1 MRVLLTWELGLHY
14 GHLTRLLP
22 IAERLK
28 VRGDSVLVAARDL
41 HAASVVLGPAG
52 IPFVQAPH
60 LPQGLAL
67 DHRAAAYSD
76 ILLSQGW
83 AEPAALRG
91 LVHSWLNLFQLFRP
105 DKLVLDYSPTVSLA
119 ARIAK
124 IPAVLVGNGFELP
137 PPTTPL
143 PAFPGFS
150 WATFDQAAKSET
162 RGLGCANALLK
173 SSNAPAL
180 GSLCELFTGA
190 VSLLATFPDLDHY
203 GRRSDARY
211 IGPLHGQMPSQSVQ
225 WPDGGGSRIF
235 ACVRPDT
242 NYVRVVLRGL
252 SEFPGRI
259 VCVASGFR
267 SQDLEIL
274 RKPNV
279 VVAARPIDLESVR
292 EADLCVTYGAEGTM
306 LRFLLNGIPQLLVPW
321 HVEAFMAG
329 RRIKASGLGES
340 IERQPSVD
348 EFVADIQRLSAD
360 ADLRRRAQDFSRMT
374 SRTGL
379 EATVSTVIEAL
390 NVKSSFRTAQA
401 TQRFAGAA

>member
-1 MRVLLTWELGLHY
+1 MRVLLTWELGLNR

-22 IAERLK
+22 IAQRLK
-28 VRGDSVLVAARDL
+28 AQGNGVLVAARDV
-41 HAASVVLGPAG
+41 HAASGVLGPAG
-52 IPFVQAPH
+52 IAFVQAPH

-83 AEPAALRG
+83 ADQAALGG
-91 LVHSWLNLFQLFRP
+91 LVHSWLNLFRLFRP

-119 ARIAK
+119 ARIAR

-137 PPTTPL
+137 PPTDPL

-150 WATFDQAAKSET
+150 WASGDLAAKSEAQALE
-162 RGLGCANALLK
+162 RANALLR
-173 SSNAPAL
+173 SSNAPVL
-180 GSLCELFTGA
+180 GSLRELFTGSI
-190 VSLLATFPDLDHY
+190 SLLATFPSLDHY

-211 IGPLHGQMPSQSVQ
+211 IGPLLGRICAQSVE
-225 WPDGGGSRIF
+225 WPEGGGSRIF

-242 NYVRVVLRGL
+242 NYVGVLFRGL
-252 SEFPGRI
+252 SESCGRI

-267 SQDLEIL
+267 NQDLETL

-279 VVAARPIDLESVR
+279 LVTPRPIDLESVSG
-292 EADLCVTYGAEGTM
+292 ADLCITYGAEGTM
-306 LRFLLNGIPQLLVPW
+306 LRFLRKGVPQLLVPW

-329 RRIKASGLGES
+329 RRIKAAGLGES

-348 EFVADIQRLSAD
+348 QFVATIQRLATD
-360 ADLRRRAQDFSRMT
+360 ADVRKRAEDFSRMANQT
-374 SRTGL
+374 SSETTVRT
-379 EATVSTVIEAL
+379 VVEAL
-390 NVKSSFRTAQA
+390 YVDSSFATAPAEQ
-401 TQRFAGAA
+401 QFAGAA